1 MRDLIATRA
10 SLAAA
15 AGCLAMGF
23 VAAQPSTSTS
33 TMPPHPLTLEA
44 AVQAALADASR
55 RSGSPIPA
63 LQLLSAAAVT
73 WRDGSLGCPQPGMV
87 YTQALVP
94 GYRVRIRAAGRDL
107 DYHAAQRGVVMHC
120 PDGRAVDPLP
130 DTDRQ

>member
-1 MRDLIATRA
+1 M
-10 SLAAA
+10 
-15 AGCLAMGF
+15 
-23 VAAQPSTSTS
+23 Q
-33 TMPPHPLTLEA
+33 PHPLTLEA

-55 RSGSPIPA
+55 RTGSPIPA
-63 LQLLSAAAVT
+63 LQVLSATAVT

-94 GYRVRIRAAGRDL
+94 GYRVRIRAAGGDL
-107 DYHAAQRGVVMHC
+107 DYHAAQRGAVTHC